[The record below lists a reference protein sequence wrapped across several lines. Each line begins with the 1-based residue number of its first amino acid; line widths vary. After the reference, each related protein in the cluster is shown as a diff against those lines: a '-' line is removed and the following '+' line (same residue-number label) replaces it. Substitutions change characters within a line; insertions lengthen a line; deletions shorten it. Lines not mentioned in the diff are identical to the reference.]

1 MADNNYQSYHD
12 MMFGASTLLRRS
24 QERLRY
30 STTTEEGGLRG
41 GLSARAN
48 HNGQGV
54 SLSSLETL
62 TVDPRFLH
70 INAGPFLFDQF
81 VVGGASYWVDENGT
95 VPNSNGDDG
104 WGGLIWA
111 SMRMS
116 VLLSNDFIVSLSPS
130 VYWSFENNKVGWMFN
145 PLSAGLRPNVIG
157 ELSYDFNI
165 QNWHFRVYDQLGVA
179 WVAGRFATF
188 PTTET
193 SSQSIIDQVG
203 RYGFSMNGQMNE
215 WDINDRFSMSNWEDY
230 VRYYNW
236 GGITADT
243 MLSDTIQFQALFNKI
258 DTWDYDFNGVNS
270 RIHTGAWLSVK
281 GPNFEPYIGY
291 QMTSNEPYKTFLHQ
305 FHGGANFNI
314 RHDLRGFASV
324 GYMWR
329 AGGHLDSRDTWLGIA
344 GLDWEMTG
352 FTRHYLTAGRR
363 VLNTAFLPIALDD
376 FAEYKLTQQI
386 GYRTELTFIVGTS
399 QRKQLEDQ
407 RAGKRVGGD
416 AHVNYTGVTLQS
428 QVSDT
433 VYVSAIAGYENID
446 RGKQDVERWT
456 YRLNADAM
464 VSPTVGLQAFYQYS
478 ETAGTIDFTEHALF
492 MSMTKRF

>member
-12 MMFGASTLLRRS
+12 LMFGASTLLRRS

-30 STTTEEGGLRG
+30 SATAEEGGLRG
-41 GLSARAN
+41 GVSSRVN

-62 TVDPRFLH
+62 TIDPRFLH

-81 VVGGASYWVDENGT
+81 LVGGATYWVDENGT

-116 VLLSNDFIVSLSPS
+116 VLLSNDFIISLSPS

-145 PLSAGLRPNVIG
+145 PLSAGLRPNVLG

-165 QNWHFRVYDQLGVA
+165 QNWHFKLYDQLGVA

-215 WDINDRFSMSNWEDY
+215 WDINDRFSMSDWEDY
-230 VRYYNW
+230 VRYYNY

-243 MLSDTIQFQALFNKI
+243 MISDTIRFQALFSKI
-258 DTWDYDFNGVNS
+258 DTWDYDFNGLRS
-270 RIHTGAWLSVK
+270 GIHAGAWLSVK
-281 GPNFEPYIGY
+281 GPHFEPYIGY
-291 QMTSNEPYKTFLHQ
+291 QMTSNEPYKIFLHQ
-305 FHGGANFNI
+305 FHGGASFDL
-314 RHDLRGFASV
+314 RHDLRGFVNA

-329 AGGHLDSRDTWLGIA
+329 AGGSVDSRDTWLGMA
-344 GLDWEMTG
+344 GLDWQMTG
-352 FTRHYLTAGRR
+352 LTRHLLTGGRR
-363 VLNTAFLPIALDD
+363 VLNTAFLPLALDD
-376 FAEYKLTQQI
+376 FAEYKIVQQI
-386 GYRTELTFIVGTS
+386 GYRTELSFIVGTS

-407 RAGKRVGGD
+407 RGGKRIGSD

-433 VYVSAIAGYENID
+433 MYVSAIAGYENID
-446 RGKQDVERWT
+446 RGNQDVERWT

-464 VSPTVGLQAFYQYS
+464 LSPTVGLQAFYQYS
-478 ETAGTIDFTEHALF
+478 ETTGTIDFTEHALF